1 MKEVRRPSK
10 KTPLN
15 FLSSQDKMYLK
26 YIFGFTWAAAA
37 VHEVLLADGCDD
49 QDLMAGTCKDVLH
62 GMEYYT
68 TPHPHSTFLG
78 QQLYA
83 LRSTSA
89 LQRTTTNLESK
100 YQAFKPGD
108 KTLHHSSNRM
118 YSYLAVVLLWISWIL
133 LTQEH
138 LENN

>member
-1 MKEVRRPSK
+1 MMDVRRPSK

-15 FLSSQDKMYLK
+15 SLSSQVKMYLK

-68 TPHPHSTFLG
+68 TPHPHSNLLG
-78 QQLYA
+78 QQLYEV
-83 LRSTSA
+83 LLHYREL
-89 LQRTTTNLESK
+89 LQIMNLNTKIFNLEHTWP
-100 YQAFKPGD
+100 QALPMQIKC
-108 KTLHHSSNRM
+108 
-118 YSYLAVVLLWISWIL
+118 
-133 LTQEH
+133 LTQF
-138 LENN
+138 LCITNIRDTP